1 MLTADRYGNQYNRVC
16 GHGIQADK
24 AAALLYGIRADKVVV
39 SGIQPLAESD
49 FKWAGCVTMS
59 ERLVRE

>member
-24 AAALLYGIRADKVVV
+24 AAALLYGIRADKAMALPEPPGAP
-39 SGIQPLAESD
+39 SSQEFD
-49 FKWAGCVTMS
+49 FWH
-59 ERLVRE
+59 